1 MSRYSIG
8 QGLPDFTASVPIASA
23 GALLIQRDPEK
34 VPLNHPADVGVN
46 VGIGAGSEDDD
57 PIHID
62 TRNHIQ
68 LLSRFHGFQAERR

>member
-1 MSRYSIG
+1 MAFS
-8 QGLPDFTASVPIASA
+8 FTMISKTGVGRIASA
-23 GALLIQRDPEK
+23 SALLIQRDPEK
-34 VPLNHPADVGVN
+34 VPLNHPTDVGVN

-68 LLSRFHGFQAERR
+68 LLSLFHGFQAERR